1 LHQRHSSGGGSSV
14 QQQQQGPVLWNAT
27 ARIQVKSVN
36 VLTGEAQPAVSASTP
51 FSHTVQGASSKQEA
65 KEMIA
70 SSLLA
75 QIERARVVNAA
86 LFTVLSAA
94 NSTRLI
100 ASLPAAARI
109 TGLPD
114 APQQQQTEQQHY
126 PQRQQQQPQSDSIWS
141 APLQSGSFGTGSHG
155 GHPPIRLPSMDM
167 ARIAAAESNAASAAA
182 NNPAN
187 SSLSSSSSA
196 SLFSMHTPVA
206 GRPFSGI
213 SNIGI
218 STPHAGD
225 ATPLPAG
232 SPASA
237 AAAQQQQQRSPHS
250 AAAAAA
256 ARSSDD
262 DAALSMSLATM
273 LRSVSEIEAEITSQ
287 GAAESA
293 LFETPRHAAR

>member
-1 LHQRHSSGGGSSV
+1 V

-51 FSHTVQGASSKQEA
+51 FSHTVQGAASKQEA

-109 TGLPD
+109 TDLPD

-126 PQRQQQQPQSDSIWS
+126 QQRQQQQQFQSDSIWS
-141 APLQSGSFGTGSHG
+141 APLHSGSFGTGSHG
-155 GHPPIRLPSMDM
+155 GHPPVRLPSMDM
-167 ARIAAAESNAASAAA
+167 ARIAAAESSAASAVG
-182 NNPAN
+182 NNQV
-187 SSLSSSSSA
+187 SSSSSSSA

-237 AAAQQQQQRSPHS
+237 AAAQQQQQQRSPHS
-250 AAAAAA
+250 AV
-256 ARSSDD
+256 ARLADD

-293 LFETPRHAAR
+293 LFETPRHAAQ